1 MNITFGPRIERTN
14 TVSTEAKRSY
24 SSTLALLLFGVLAFF
39 AGPRWLVVFIPAAVL
54 VWYAAAGSTFRKS
67 RN

>member
-1 MNITFGPRIERTN
+1 
-14 TVSTEAKRSY
+14 
-24 SSTLALLLFGVLAFF
+24 LALLVFAVLAFF

-54 VWYAAAGSTFRKS
+54 VWYAAAGVTFRRS